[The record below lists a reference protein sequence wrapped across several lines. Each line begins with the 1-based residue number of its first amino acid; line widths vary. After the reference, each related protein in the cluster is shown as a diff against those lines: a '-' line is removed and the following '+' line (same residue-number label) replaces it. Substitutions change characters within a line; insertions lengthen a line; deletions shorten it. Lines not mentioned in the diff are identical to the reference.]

1 MILVIGAS
9 GTTGREVV
17 RQLST
22 QGIRTRAFIR
32 DPGKASLFESEN
44 IETFLGDLDDPG
56 SVKDSLAGIGKIY
69 LATPSH
75 PHQTAREGSVIRAAS
90 DVRIQHILKL
100 STLGAKPDSPMTMS
114 RWHGEIETL
123 LTSSGLPYT
132 LFRSHNFMQNLFG
145 LVPDVILNDCISL
158 PLGEAGI
165 SMVDA
170 RDIAAS
176 AVKVLTLDEPFE
188 TIYRFTGP
196 EALTYPVIAEKLST
210 ILGKPIRHERITL
223 EETRRRLIDDSTPEW
238 LADDLIR
245 LYRQFEDGE
254 GARITDDVS
263 RLTGRAPITFDQFIR
278 DYAEVFRGTA
288 ATL

>member
-17 RQLST
+17 RQLSA
-22 QGIRTRAFIR
+22 QGVQTRAFIR
-32 DPGKASLFESEN
+32 DPSKVSLFENEN

-56 SVKDSLAGIGKIY
+56 SVKESLVGIDKIY
-69 LATPSH
+69 LATPGH
-75 PHQTAREGSVIRAAS
+75 PHQTTREGSVIRAAS
-90 DVRIQHILKL
+90 DVRIQHIVKL
-100 STLGAKPDSPMTMS
+100 STLGADPKSPITMS

-123 LTSSGLPYT
+123 LANSNLSYT
-132 LFRSHNFMQNLFG
+132 LFRSHNFMQNLFV
-145 LVPDVILNDCISL
+145 LVPGIMSDSTISS
-158 PLGEAGI
+158 PLGDAGL

-176 AVKVLTLDEPFE
+176 AVEVLTRDKPSE

-196 EALTYPVIAEKLST
+196 ETLTYPVIADKLSRV
-210 ILGKPIRHERITL
+210 LGKRIRHERITF
-223 EETRRRLIDDSTPEW
+223 EETRKRLTEEGTPEW
-238 LADDLIR
+238 LAEDLLQ
-245 LYRQFEDGE
+245 LYRQFEDGK
-254 GARITDDVS
+254 GARITDDVL
-263 RLTGRAPITFDQFIR
+263 RLTGRAPTIFDQFIR